1 MGKLASVRMNNYR
14 RRAESAVDGDDE
26 LVRSVVV
33 HWAEG

>member
-14 RRAESAVDGDDE
+14 RRAESAVEDDE